1 MVATLN
7 ETAEIAKRIIFLE
20 NELSPSFINRNAMK
34 LTQDTIALKGRKHQL
49 KITLQFSW
57 LLLFVF
63 TGIQVVQA
71 QKSKPV
77 AQPNPP
83 TNSVQ
88 IQSPASLTPGLL
100 ESVAAKPNSIYN
112 PNAQSSLPISV
123 GAENTSAYLSI
134 LTGKRVGI
142 VANPTS
148 KIGNTHLVDTLKKLG
163 VKIVMVFAPE
173 HGFRGDAEN
182 GAHIEN
188 AVDQKSGLAVVS
200 LYGSHVK
207 PSANDMKQL
216 DVVLFDIQD
225 VGARFYTYLTTMHYV
240 MQACSEQNK
249 PLIILD
255 RPNPNGYFV
264 AGPILEPKFKSMV
277 GVHPIPIVHGMTLGE
292 LSQMINGEGWLKDS
306 AHPKLKPCTL
316 TVIPCGNYNHNRAYR
331 LPVAPSPNLPT
342 ENSIYLYPT
351 LCLLE
356 GTNVSMGRGTDKP
369 FECFGAPWLTQGTF
383 SFVPKAI
390 PGKSLNPPFLGET
403 CKGVLLSDFASGYLI
418 SYRNIYIDWM
428 IMLYQDYPNKSLFFN
443 SFFNKLAGNATLQQ
457 QIVSG
462 KSSMEI
468 LQSWQPGIDAFLI
481 KRKPYLLYPYQ
492 PELGI
497 Y

>member
-20 NELSPSFINRNAMK
+20 NELSPSFINRNAMN
-34 LTQDTIALKGRKHQL
+34 LIQDTIAFKGRKHRL
-49 KITLQFSW
+49 KMTLQFSW

-63 TGIQVVQA
+63 TGIHLVYA

-77 AQPNPP
+77 PELKNSAQ
-83 TNSVQ
+83 
-88 IQSPASLTPGLL
+88 ILTP
-100 ESVAAKPNSIYN
+100 AAKPNSIFN
-112 PNAQSSLPISV
+112 PNAQTLLPISV
-123 GAENTSAYLSI
+123 GAENTSAYLSM
-134 LTGKRVGI
+134 LSGKKVGI

-188 AVDQKSGLAVVS
+188 GVDRKSGLAVVS
-200 LYGSHVK
+200 LYGSNIK
-207 PSANDMKQL
+207 PSPNDMKQL

-292 LSQMINGEGWLKDS
+292 LAKMINGEGWLKDS
-306 AHPKLKPCTL
+306 AHPNIKPCKL
-316 TVIPCGNYNHNRAYR
+316 TVIPCGNYNHNRAYP
-331 LPVAPSPNLPT
+331 LPVPPSPNLPT
-342 ENSIYLYPT
+342 INSIYLYPT

-356 GTNVSMGRGTDKP
+356 GTNLSMGRGTDKP
-369 FECFGAPWLTQGTF
+369 FECFGAPWLSQGTY
-383 SFVPKAI
+383 SFVPRAI
-390 PGKSLNPPFLGET
+390 PGKSLSPPYLGET

-418 SYRNIYIDWM
+418 SYRNLYIDWM
-428 IMLYQDYPNKSLFFN
+428 IMLYQECPNKSLFFN
-443 SFFNKLAGNATLQQ
+443 SFFNKLAGNATLQH

-492 PELGI
+492 PELGV

>member
-20 NELSPSFINRNAMK
+20 NELSPSFINRNAMN
-34 LTQDTIALKGRKHQL
+34 LTQDTIAFKGMKQQW
-49 KITLQFSW
+49 KMTLQISW
-57 LLLFVF
+57 LLFFAIWGVSN
-63 TGIQVVQA
+63 IQA
-71 QKSKPV
+71 QKPAPKTESNSKV
-77 AQPNPP
+77 NVVEI
-83 TNSVQ
+83 T
-88 IQSPASLTPGLL
+88 TP
-100 ESVAAKPNSIYN
+100 AAKPHSIFN
-112 PNAQSSLPISV
+112 PNTQSELPISV
-123 GAENTSAYLSI
+123 GAENTASYIPLLS
-134 LTGKRVGI
+134 GKRVGI

-163 VKIVMVFAPE
+163 IKIVCVFAPE

-188 AVDQKSGLAVVS
+188 GIDQKSGLTVIS
-200 LYGSHVK
+200 LYGNHVK
-207 PSANDMKQL
+207 PTAAEMKQL
-216 DVVLFDIQD
+216 DVIVFDIQD

-249 PLIILD
+249 PLIVLD
-255 RPNPNGYFV
+255 RPNPNGYYI
-264 AGPILEPKFKSMV
+264 AGPILEPQFKSMV

-292 LSQMINGEGWLKDS
+292 LANMINGEGWLRDS
-306 AHPKLKPCTL
+306 AHSNLKPCKL
-316 TVIPCGNYNHNRAYR
+316 TVIPCTNYNHNRAYR

-369 FECFGAPWLTQGTF
+369 FECFGAPWLTQGTY
-383 SFVPKAI
+383 SFTPKAI
-390 PGKSLNPPFLGET
+390 PGKSMNPPYLNET
-403 CKGVLLSDFASGYLI
+403 CKGVLLSDFASGYLV

-428 IMLYQDYPNKSLFFN
+428 IMLYQDCPNKSQFFN
-443 SFFNKLAGNATLQQ
+443 SFFNKLAGNAKLQQ
-457 QIVSG
+457 QIISG
-462 KSSMEI
+462 MNSKDI
-468 LQSWQPGIDAFLI
+468 LQSWQPGIDAFII
-481 KRKPYLLYPYQ
+481 KRKPYLLYPFQ